1 MTLDLR
7 GCRVDEAER
16 KLDDFIEAGMLN
28 NYSELRII
36 HGMGTGAL
44 REFVA
49 QYLKMNS
56 LVVDFGY
63 EKETNG
69 GLNYGVTEVKL
80 R

>member
-1 MTLDLR
+1 
-7 GCRVDEAER
+7 
-16 KLDDFIEAGMLN
+16 MLN
-28 NYSELRII
+28 NYGELRII

-63 EKETNG
+63 EKDAGG